1 MKKLA
6 STLPNMLLSLTLIAA
21 VAAALLAFVYQT
33 TEPII
38 SASKIETLK
47 QGINNVV
54 PQEHDNVPYE
64 EELIIDDYK
73 IYPARKGGE
82 IIGYA
87 VESYTNNGFSGL
99 VKVLVGMDKEGNII
113 DYKVLEQ
120 AETPGLGSKMEA
132 WFRGEKGNV
141 LGMNLTTPLQVTK
154 DGGKVNAISAATIS
168 SRAFLETLNSAY
180 AVVQKAIADGQLK

>member
-33 TEPII
+33 TEPVI
-38 SASKIETLK
+38 ASSKVATLK
-47 QGINNVV
+47 AGIDKVV
-54 PQEHDNVPYE
+54 PEYDNVPFE
-64 EELIIDDYK
+64 EELLVDDYK

-82 IIGYA
+82 LVGYA
-87 VESYTNNGFSGL
+87 VESFTNNGFSGF
-99 VKVLVGMDKEGNII
+99 VKVLVGIDKEGNII
-113 DYKVLEQ
+113 DYTVLQQ
-120 AETPGLGSKMEA
+120 AETPGLGSKMEE
-132 WFRGEKGNV
+132 WFRGEKGSV
-141 LGMNLTTPLQVTK
+141 LGMNLTAPLQVTK

-168 SRAFLETLNSAY
+168 SRAFLETLNGAY

>member
-6 STLPNMLLSLTLIAA
+6 STLSNMLLSLTLIAA

-38 SASKIETLK
+38 AASKVATLK
-47 QGINNVV
+47 AGIDRVV
-54 PQEHDNVPYE
+54 PEHDNVPFE
-64 EELIIDDYK
+64 EELILDDYK

-82 IIGYA
+82 LVGYA

-99 VKVLVGMDKEGNII
+99 VKVLVGIDKEGKIV
-113 DYKVLEQ
+113 DYTVLQQ
-120 AETPGLGSKMEA
+120 AETPGLGSKMEM

-141 LGMNLTTPLQVTK
+141 LGMDLTTPLQVTK

-168 SRAFLETLNSAY
+168 SRAFLESLNSAY

>member
-33 TEPII
+33 TEPVI
-38 SASKIETLK
+38 ATSKVATLK
-47 QGINNVV
+47 AGIDKVV
-54 PQEHDNVPYE
+54 PEYDNVPFE
-64 EELIIDDYK
+64 EELLVDDYK

-82 IIGYA
+82 LVGYA
-87 VESYTNNGFSGL
+87 VESFTNNGFSGF
-99 VKVLVGMDKEGNII
+99 VKVLVGIDKEGNII
-113 DYKVLEQ
+113 DYTVLQQ
-120 AETPGLGSKMEA
+120 AETPGLGSKMEE
-132 WFRGEKGNV
+132 WFRGEKGSV
-141 LGMNLTTPLQVTK
+141 LGMNLTAPLQVTK

-168 SRAFLETLNSAY
+168 SRAFLETLNGAY

>member
-38 SASKIETLK
+38 ANSKIETLRA
-47 QGINNVV
+47 GIDKVV
-54 PQEHDNVPYE
+54 PEHDNVPFD
-64 EELIIDDYK
+64 EELIIDEYK
-73 IYPARKGGE
+73 IYPARMGGE
-82 IIGYA
+82 LVGYA

-99 VKVLVGMDKEGNII
+99 VKVLVGIDKDGNII
-113 DYKVLEQ
+113 DYSVLEQ
-120 AETPGLGSKMEA
+120 AETPGLGSKMEE

-141 LGMNLTTPLQVTK
+141 LGMNLTTPIQVTK
-154 DGGKVNAISAATIS
+154 DGGEVNAISAATIS
-168 SRAFLETLNSAY
+168 SRAFLETINSAY
-180 AVVQKAIADGQLK
+180 AVVQQAIADGQIK